1 MTDKT
6 QSRRIR
12 VLPEQW
18 ARVEKA
24 ASGTRQNPNELP
36 GLARHGGPRSARTVR
51 QRRQGSHRA
60 CTAVCRSRRCPVVA
74 WPAPDGGRHRRGHGM
89 QRRDADVDGR
99 GGRPRGSTV
108 SVRPDRSETRPPSA
122 SSVSQEFRWSNF
134 AGERPEQ
141 TESANNSRDRL
152 CTWLRWHTMLPPMS
166 TIPGPAGAT
175 CALHRSHVH
184 KRFRE
189 IAPFTDC

>member
-1 MTDKT
+1 MTDTTDKT

-60 CTAVCRSRRCPVVA
+60 CTAVCRSRRCLVVA
-74 WPAPDGGRHRRGHGM
+74 WPAPDSGRHRRGHGM

-141 TESANNSRDRL
+141 TESANNSRDSTLHGLLTVIGRPPEKNAGENRL
-152 CTWLRWHTMLPPMS
+152 PSGPEPTM
-166 TIPGPAGAT
+166 TA
-175 CALHRSHVH
+175 H
-184 KRFRE
+184 E
-189 IAPFTDC
+189 IR